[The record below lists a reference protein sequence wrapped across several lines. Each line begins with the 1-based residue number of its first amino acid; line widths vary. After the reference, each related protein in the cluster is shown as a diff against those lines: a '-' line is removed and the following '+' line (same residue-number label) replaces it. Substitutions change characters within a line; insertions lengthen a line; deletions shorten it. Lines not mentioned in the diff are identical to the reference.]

1 MNKQKQVKE
10 NAASCKKL
18 ANILFAILAFY
29 IIAVLIFPFIAG
41 NSLILRTSPGVVE
54 MPADT
59 AGTGE
64 ITAESG
70 GADQYFT
77 ADIDLLRHI
86 DVKVYTYGREN
97 YGTIYAELYRQTDEN
112 GLQELLVQQTVS
124 MADLTNGGNISFV
137 FEPPLEGVRGVP
149 LRLRISSLD
158 GNAGSSVCLAYNPD
172 EEVSGGRLE
181 YGFSALS
188 GRLCFSVSGD
198 DYVFI
203 GVHYKQIVFTVG
215 VLMVA
220 VFGIMILRV
229 RQGKPS
235 LVLSSIQ
242 GLASYRFLIK
252 QLVARDF
259 KTKYKRSVLGVL
271 WSLLNPLLTSLV
283 QYFVFSNIFK
293 MDISNFP
300 VYILTGSVIF
310 NFFSESCGMSL
321 TSIVGNAALITKVY
335 VPKYIYPLTRTISSL
350 VNLGFALIPLVAIV
364 FITGLTPNRAYL
376 LIPGILFMLVVF
388 SLGLGLILSAMMVFF
403 RDMQFLWGIISMIWM
418 YCSALF
424 YPASI
429 LPDSYRFVVEYNPV
443 YCYISPI
450 RTILIDGVSAD
461 PVMYIRGAVWA
472 GVMLLIGALVF
483 KKTQDKFVFHL

>member
-1 MNKQKQVKE
+1 MAEKE
-10 NAASCKKL
+10 REKKEKVPYVKL
-18 ANILFAILAFY
+18 AGILAIVFAVY
-29 IIAVLIFPFIAG
+29 IAAVLCFPFIAG
-41 NSLILRTSPGVVE
+41 DSLVLRASSGTMK

-59 AGTGE
+59 GGTGE
-64 ITAESG
+64 ITAQSG

-77 ADIDLLRHI
+77 ADIDLLRQI

-97 YGTIYAELYRQTDEN
+97 TGILYAELYRQSDAD
-112 GLQELLVQQTVS
+112 GSWELLVQQTVN
-124 MADLTNGGNISFV
+124 MADITNGGNISLA

-149 LRLRISSLD
+149 LRLRISSPD
-158 GNAGSSVCLAYNPD
+158 GNAGSSVCLACNPD
-172 EEVSGGRLE
+172 EQIPGGHLE
-181 YGFSALS
+181 YGFSEVP
-188 GRLCFSVSGD
+188 GCLCFSVYGD
-198 DYVFI
+198 DYIFI
-203 GVHYKQIVFTVG
+203 GVHYRKIVSAVG
-215 VLMVA
+215 ILMA
-220 VFGIMILRV
+220 IVFGIMIIRV
-229 RQGKPS
+229 RKGKTS
-235 LVLSSIQ
+235 FVLSAVQ
-242 GLASYRFLIK
+242 GLQGYRFLIK
-252 QLVARDF
+252 QLVVRDF

-321 TSIVGNAALITKVY
+321 SSIVGNAALITKVY
-335 VPKYIYPLTRTISSL
+335 VPKYIYPLTRTLSSL
-350 VNLGFALIPLVAIV
+350 VNLGFALIPLIAIV

-376 LIPGILFMLVVF
+376 LIPGILLMLVVF
-388 SLGLGLILSAMMVFF
+388 SLGLGLVLSAMMVFF

-429 LPDSYRFVVEYNPV
+429 LPESYRFVVEYNPI

-472 GVMLLIGALVF
+472 VLMLLIGTLVF